1 MGRRKYARAIWS
13 EEGWGGGSILR
24 TSGDGQ
30 KRDGEEDGEEEVC
43 ARNEYL
49 EKVEDGYELPQAI
62 SIAVKLRHG
71 GPLIHQQRPPAAPCH
86 SCVLAILCA
95 YIYVLCY
102 Y

>member
-1 MGRRKYARAIWS
+1 MWGERRKR
-13 EEGWGGGSILR
+13 R
-24 TSGDGQ
+24 TKNKWKRGDRP
-30 KRDGEEDGEEEVC
+30 KRDGEEEVC

>member
-1 MGRRKYARAIWS
+1 MVDAGEMTPYEPPETLAVMLETARA
-13 EEGWGGGSILR
+13 
-24 TSGDGQ
+24 
-30 KRDGEEDGEEEVC
+30 EEEVC